1 MSQSPESVIFQ
12 SPLNDSVIDEK
23 DFGKSRLLF
32 QNELFL
38 APSYFEFDEFNG
50 IIITYCSHKE

>member
-1 MSQSPESVIFQ
+1 M
-12 SPLNDSVIDEK
+12 IDEK

>member
-1 MSQSPESVIFQ
+1 MISQ
-12 SPLNDSVIDEK
+12 SPLNDRVIDEK

-38 APSYFEFDEFNG
+38 APSYFEFDEFND